1 MSSHGPILINAS
13 RRSLKME
20 NYFSG
25 FIATGTEKV
34 RCGFGNGDC
43 LLFDFGRRVFAAA
56 DGTERFP
63 WASRELLVRYQ
74 HLLSAGPA
82 VPGVDDLR
90 EYVKKIYSVQE
101 YNHKTTF
108 SSVCLDRN
116 GDMLNL
122 HIANGGDSMVMII
135 NTETKAV
142 VYQTVV
148 DMNFAGRSIMEAAV
162 QTISLTDDV
171 YRVIL
176 ATDGYAD
183 LIKELD
189 RSVGGALQ
197 ELLFSVPVHE
207 VADRLLNELDMLN
220 DGIEYDDVGFII
232 FNPFHLHDY
241 CPMSIISGGTTS
253 REEKLFNKSGIGD
266 VPDEWHETG
275 YWQENEE
282 IIKTAGI
289 GFYWDGNRS

>member
-1 MSSHGPILINAS
+1 METACSLIS
-13 RRSLKME
+13 DGVFSPPPTVP
-20 NYFSG
+20 SG
-25 FIATGTEKV
+25 FPGLP
-34 RCGFGNGDC
+34 GNCWCVISIYYPG
-43 LLFDFGRRVFAAA
+43 GRQFPVWMICVSMLK
-56 DGTERFP
+56 RFI
-63 WASRELLVRYQ
+63 Q
-74 HLLSAGPA
+74 
-82 VPGVDDLR
+82 
-90 EYVKKIYSVQE
+90 IQE

-108 SSVCLDRN
+108 SSVCIDRD
-116 GDMLNL
+116 GDILNL
-122 HIANGGDSMVMII
+122 HIANGGDSMVMVI

-162 QTISLTDDV
+162 QTISLSDDV
-171 YRVIL
+171 YRVVL

-197 ELLFSVPVHE
+197 EILFSVPVHE

-220 DGIEYDDVGFII
+220 EGIEYDDVGFVI
-232 FNPFHLHDY
+232 FNPFHLHEY

-253 REEKLFNKSGIGD
+253 REEKLFNKSSIGD